1 MNMNKAPWDTTEDM
15 AKTEEKTVSPVDA
28 AIAEQKQ
35 EADPAVSAAQA
46 AIEKEAG
53 QLTEEE
59 KKQVQDFAKT
69 IDLQD
74 TKSIIEYGSG
84 VQKKMADF
92 SESVLDNV
100 KTKDLGEVGNQL
112 TGLISQLKDFSPE
125 AKQKGG
131 FFKLFHSQEKRIAEM
146 KAGYDSAAKSVD
158 AVADSLKQHQIKLM
172 KDVDILDRMYASN
185 LDYYRN
191 LTMYILA
198 GKVRL
203 QEAKEKELP
212 ELQQRAETSGLAD
225 DTQAVKDLS
234 DKINRF
240 EKKIHDL
247 ELTRMVAIQ
256 TAPQIRMIQNNDTMM
271 VEKIQSVIVNTIPLW
286 KNQMVLAMG
295 LEDSVR
301 AAKAQNA
308 VTEMT
313 NELLQHNADVLKQSS
328 IETAKASERGIVD
341 IETLKKTNESLI
353 STLDEVEKIQADGK
367 AARAQAE
374 EELSR
379 LEDDVKKK
387 LLEISS
393 SSH

>member
-1 MNMNKAPWDTTEDM
+1 MNNAPWDTTEDNV
-15 AKTEEKTVSPVDA
+15 KNEEKTVSPVDA
-28 AIAEQKQ
+28 VIAEEKRN
-35 EADPAVSAAQA
+35 EDPAVSSEQA
-46 AIEKEAG
+46 AIAKEAG

-59 KKQVQDFAKT
+59 KKQVQDFADT
-69 IDLQD
+69 IDLND

-92 SESVLDNV
+92 SESVLSNV
-100 KTKDLGEVGNQL
+100 RTKDLGEVGDQL
-112 TGLISQLKDFSPE
+112 AGLIGQLRDFNPD
-125 AKQKGG
+125 AKQKSG
-131 FFKLFHSQEKRIAEM
+131 FFKLFHSQEKRMAEL
-146 KAGYDSAAKSVD
+146 KAEYDSAAKSVD
-158 AVADSLKQHQIKLM
+158 TVADSLRKHQVRLM

-203 QEAKEKELP
+203 QEIKDKDLP
-212 ELQQRAETSGLAD
+212 ELKKKAEESGQPD
-225 DTQAVKDLS
+225 DAQAVRDLS

-240 EKKIHDL
+240 EKKLHDL

-256 TAPQIRMIQNNDTMM
+256 TAPQIRMIQNNDSMM
-271 VEKIQSVIVNTIPLW
+271 VEKIQSVMVNTIPLW

-308 VTEMT
+308 ATEMT

-374 EELSR
+374 QELSR

-387 LLEISS
+387 LLEISNANTLK
-393 SSH
+393 

>member
-1 MNMNKAPWDTTEDM
+1 MNKAPWDMTEDM
-15 AKTEEKTVSPVDA
+15 TKTEEKTVSPVDA
-28 AIAEQKQ
+28 AIAEQKN
-35 EADPAVSAAQA
+35 EADPAVSAAQE

-53 QLTEEE
+53 QLTADE

-69 IDLQD
+69 IDLRD

-100 KTKDLGEVGNQL
+100 KTKDLGEVGDQL
-112 TGLISQLKDFSPE
+112 TGLIGQLKDFSPE
-125 AKQKGG
+125 SKQKSG
-131 FFKLFHSQEKRIAEM
+131 FFKLFHSQEKRMAEM

-158 AVADSLKQHQIKLM
+158 AVADSLKQHQIRLM

-203 QEAKEKELP
+203 QEAREKDLP
-212 ELQQRAETSGLAD
+212 ELQKKAETSGMAD
-225 DTQAVKDLS
+225 DAQAVKDLS

-256 TAPQIRMIQNNDTMM
+256 TAPQIRIIQNNDTMM

-387 LLEISS
+387 LLEISG

>member
-1 MNMNKAPWDTTEDM
+1 MSKAPWDNITEDTV
-15 AKTEEKTVSPVDA
+15 KREEKTVSPVDA
-28 AIAEQKQ
+28 AIAEQKK
-35 EADPAVSAAQA
+35 EADPAVSAAQV

-212 ELQQRAETSGLAD
+212 ELEQKAETSGLAD
-225 DTQAVKDLS
+225 DAQAAKDLS